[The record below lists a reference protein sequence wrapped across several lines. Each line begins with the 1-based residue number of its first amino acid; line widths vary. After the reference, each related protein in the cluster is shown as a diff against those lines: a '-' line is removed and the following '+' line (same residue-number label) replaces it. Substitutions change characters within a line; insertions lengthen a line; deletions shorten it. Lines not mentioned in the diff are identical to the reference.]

1 VQRLQA
7 FKYELLPNS
16 QQERQMRRFA
26 SSCRFVYNKALAL
39 QKERHEQG
47 QKKLGYAGLCQLLTA
62 WRHSTDTAWLADAPV
77 HPLQQALQDL
87 ERAHSHFFAQRA
99 GFPKF
104 KKKGR
109 SDSFRYSGS
118 ETTKLDQVNSRI
130 YLPKLGW
137 MRYRNSREVLGTV
150 KSVTVSKHAGKW
162 FASIQTEREVNWPIP
177 QGGAVGMDMG
187 IARLAT
193 LSDGTFYAPLN
204 SFKRHEARLRK
215 AQQALSRKV
224 KFSNNWKKA
233 KARLQRI
240 HSQMANARRDFLHK
254 VSTAISKSQA
264 IVCIEDLRVR
274 NMSKSAAGTADAPGK
289 NVRAKSALN
298 KAILDQGWYEFRC
311 MLEYKLAWKG
321 GRLIVVPPQNPS
333 RTCPCCGHV
342 SSDNRQ
348 TQAWFECVA
357 CGYEN
362 NADRG
367 SGPEAFRGSGP
378 EAFRGSGPE
387 AFRGSGPE
395 AFRGSG
401 PEAFRGSGPEA
412 FRGSGPE
419 AFRGSGPE
427 AFRGSGPEA
436 FRGSGPEAFR
446 GSGPEAFLVGAI
458 NILAR
463 GIQLLRDEGQD
474 TTDAAVGMRVGEPP
488 VSARMACGSNCTGG
502 RKQEPA
508 ETTAQGAIHAQ
519 RGRNLQPSGR
529 GGCQFPS
536 FTLLSGSAWSQWPH
550 RQTLQRRHPGCGHL
564 CSAGLGSLTQP

>member
-1 VQRLQA
+1 
-7 FKYELLPNS
+7 
-16 QQERQMRRFA
+16 
-26 SSCRFVYNKALAL
+26 
-39 QKERHEQG
+39 
-47 QKKLGYAGLCQLLTA
+47 
-62 WRHSTDTAWLADAPV
+62 
-77 HPLQQALQDL
+77 
-87 ERAHSHFFAQRA
+87 
-99 GFPKF
+99 
-104 KKKGR
+104 
-109 SDSFRYSGS
+109 
-118 ETTKLDQVNSRI
+118 
-130 YLPKLGW
+130 
-137 MRYRNSREVLGTV
+137 
-150 KSVTVSKHAGKW
+150 
-162 FASIQTEREVNWPIP
+162 
-177 QGGAVGMDMG
+177 
-187 IARLAT
+187 
-193 LSDGTFYAPLN
+193 
-204 SFKRHEARLRK
+204 
-215 AQQALSRKV
+215 
-224 KFSNNWKKA
+224 
-233 KARLQRI
+233 
-240 HSQMANARRDFLHK
+240 
-254 VSTAISKSQA
+254 
-264 IVCIEDLRVR
+264 
-274 NMSKSAAGTADAPGK
+274 
-289 NVRAKSALN
+289 
-298 KAILDQGWYEFRC
+298 

-401 PEAFRGSGPEA
+401 PEAFRGSGP
-412 FRGSGPE
+412 G
-419 AFRGSGPE
+419 
-427 AFRGSGPEA
+427 
-436 FRGSGPEAFR
+436 
-446 GSGPEAFLVGAI
+446 AFLVGAI